1 VGIRAKLRGLERA
14 SFQKSDQ
21 EKKLKPLAR
30 VGSAASGNAATRIEA
45 FVLSSGARAYGGF
58 PDIDG
63 LYQEQASELDPKRR
77 AAILHKIQQ
86 LMHERV
92 VFAPLLEPA
101 LLNGYGPR
109 VADSGLGLIV
119 GHLYSAPYEDWK
131 LKGK

>member
-1 VGIRAKLRGLERA
+1 
-14 SFQKSDQ
+14 
-21 EKKLKPLAR
+21 
-30 VGSAASGNAATRIEA
+30 
-45 FVLSSGARAYGGF
+45 VLSSGARAYGGF

-109 VADSGLGLIV
+109 VANPGLGLIV
-119 GHLYSAPYEDWK
+119 GHLYSAPYEDLT

>member
-1 VGIRAKLRGLERA
+1 MEASSTSRTIPGAKPRDDERNPKRCRLCADVRGCQCLRRGGDGRRA
-14 SFQKSDQ
+14 S
-21 EKKLKPLAR
+21 R
-30 VGSAASGNAATRIEA
+30 RGSI
-45 FVLSSGARAYGGF
+45 
-58 PDIDG
+58 
-63 LYQEQASELDPKRR
+63 LYQEQASELDPKRC

-119 GHLYSAPYEDWK
+119 GHLYSAPYEDLT

>member
-1 VGIRAKLRGLERA
+1 VLEAYEAYWRKTPSVKRLVFRSVPDESTRLAMLKRG
-14 SFQKSDQ
+14 
-21 EKKLKPLAR
+21 
-30 VGSAASGNAATRIEA
+30 EA
-45 FVLSSGARAYGGF
+45 FVLSTGARAYDGF

-119 GHLYSAPYEDWK
+119 GHLYSAPYEDLK

>member
-1 VGIRAKLRGLERA
+1 MSGVVNV
-14 SFQKSDQ
+14 S
-21 EKKLKPLAR
+21 P
-30 VGSAASGNAATRIEA
+30 AAVMAA
-45 FVLSSGARAYGGF
+45 ARARRRL
-58 PDIDG
+58 I

-119 GHLYSAPYEDWK
+119 GHLYSAPVRGPEAQ
-131 LKGK
+131 GEVSPRRS